1 MSIENNTHY
10 SLHTTNKKRKTKM
23 TKPTLYSKNY
33 LFTQGDVTVYLKI
46 DCCNKLYTV
55 GIQDSSVESAF
66 TATENFERNIIAAE
80 LILDA
85 VRFAKDEMKPEFTL
99 E

>member
-1 MSIENNTHY
+1 
-10 SLHTTNKKRKTKM
+10 M

-33 LFTQGDVTVYLKI
+33 LFTKDNVTVYLKI
-46 DCCNKLYTV
+46 DCLNKLYTV
-55 GIQDSSVESAF
+55 GIQNANVETAF
-66 TATENFERNIIAAE
+66 TATEDFENNIVAAE

-85 VRFAKDEMKPEFTL
+85 VTFAKDEMKPEFIV

>member
-1 MSIENNTHY
+1 
-10 SLHTTNKKRKTKM
+10 M

-33 LFTQGDVTVYLKI
+33 LFIKENITVYLKI
-46 DCCNKLYTV
+46 DCCNNLYTV
-55 GIQDSSVESAF
+55 GIQDTNIENAF
-66 TATENFERNIIAAE
+66 SATENFDRNIIAAE

>member
-1 MSIENNTHY
+1 
-10 SLHTTNKKRKTKM
+10 M

-33 LFTQGDVTVYLKI
+33 LFIQGDVTVYLKI
-46 DCCNKLYTV
+46 DCCNILYTV
-55 GIQDSSVESAF
+55 GIQDSGIENAF

-85 VRFAKDEMKPEFTL
+85 VRFAKDEMKPEF
-99 E
+99 EIQN

>member
-1 MSIENNTHY
+1 
-10 SLHTTNKKRKTKM
+10 M

-33 LFTQGDVTVYLKI
+33 LFTRNNVTVYLKI

-55 GIQDSSVESAF
+55 GIQDTNVESAF
-66 TATENFERNIIAAE
+66 TGTDSFERNIIAAE

-85 VRFAKDEMKPEFTL
+85 VIFAKDEMKPEFTL

>member
-1 MSIENNTHY
+1 
-10 SLHTTNKKRKTKM
+10 M

-33 LFTQGDVTVYLKI
+33 LFTRENITVYLKI

-55 GIQDSSVESAF
+55 GIQDTSVESAF
-66 TATENFERNIIAAE
+66 TATENFDRNIIAAE